1 MYSCMP
7 GDDDRGGGL
16 SGCACCGPLIQ
27 SASRRIASG
36 LSRRG
41 FVAGIGASLAALG
54 VVRRADAEPEGPP
67 PPIVFTNFR
76 LFDGRSSTLR
86 AGLRLLIDGGRIKS
100 VETGDVGAPDG
111 AKNID
116 CGGRTIMPGLIDAH
130 WHTIFAGLSIASLL
144 SAEMGY
150 IFLAASAEAERTLM
164 RGFTTVRDLG
174 GPSFALK
181 QAIDDGLA
189 QGPRIYPCGAM
200 ITTTGGHGDLRPLSD
215 LPRRPGGP
223 LSYLEQKGA
232 ANIADSADEVRLRV
246 REQLMQGA
254 SQIKLVGGGGV
265 SSPRTTLDMLTFSE
279 PEMQAGV
286 EAAAD
291 RNTYV
296 AVHAYPSAA
305 IRRALAAGVQC
316 IEHGH
321 LMDEATAKLMAGN
334 GVWLSTQ
341 PFLDE
346 ADTGRLTGQSRL
358 NALQVFAGTN
368 TLYPLAIEHKIKTA
382 FGSDLL
388 FSRELAERQG
398 VMLTHLRRWYDN
410 VDILRMATSVNG
422 ELLALSGPRNPYP
435 GKLGVVEKDAFADLL
450 VVDGDPIAD
459 ITLLEKPDSKSRNDH
474 EGRPHLQESLR
485 RIGAAAER
493 IVLGAERSWQE
504 ALSVWGRSR
513 ASLSRLTSP
522 CKAAARTA
530 PSPGACSTDCSRSR
544 GSRSRRFRA
553 RRPAR

>member
-1 MYSCMP
+1 MLSCAP
-7 GDDDRGGGL
+7 GDDDQTSGL
-16 SGCACCGPLIQ
+16 GGCACCTPQIQ
-27 SASRRIASG
+27 SASRRITAG

-41 FVAGIGASLAALG
+41 FAAGIGASLAALG
-54 VVRRADAEPEGPP
+54 FVRRVDAEPEAAPP
-67 PPIVFTNFR
+67 PTVFTNFL
-76 LFDGRSSTLR
+76 LFDGRSAELR
-86 AGLRLLIDGGRIKS
+86 TGLRLLIEGEWIKA
-100 VETGDVGAPDG
+100 VEAGDVGAPEG
-111 AKNID
+111 AKIID

-130 WHTIFAGLSIASLL
+130 WHTIFAGLPISKLL

-150 IFLAASAEAERTLM
+150 VFLAASAEAERTLM

-189 QGPRIYPCGAM
+189 RGPRIYPCGAM

-279 PEMQAGV
+279 PEMRAGV

-305 IRRALAAGVQC
+305 IRRALAAGVRC

-321 LMDEATAKLMAGN
+321 LMDEATAKLIADK
-334 GVWLSTQ
+334 GVWLSAQ
-341 PFLDE
+341 PFLSE
-346 ADTGRLTGQSRL
+346 EDTGRLTGQSRL
-358 NALQVFAGTN
+358 NALQVFAGTS
-368 TLYPLAIEHKIKTA
+368 TLYPLAIEHQIKTA

-388 FSRELAERQG
+388 FSSELAARQG

-435 GKLGVVEKDAFADLL
+435 GKLGVVAKNALADLL

-459 ITLLEKPDSKSRNDH
+459 ITLLERPDT
-474 EGRPHLQESLR
+474 SLAV
-485 RIGAAAER
+485 IMKGGH
-493 IVLGAERSWQE
+493 IYKNTIDG
-504 ALSVWGRSR
+504 
-513 ASLSRLTSP
+513 
-522 CKAAARTA
+522 
-530 PSPGACSTDCSRSR
+530 
-544 GSRSRRFRA
+544 
-553 RRPAR
+553 